1 MDDYGKISGEKLSE
15 VIQHLKDQRVLIKVA
30 VEEASFENVSILT
43 DVDLSGTPPRFCL
56 DPPEGMRDA
65 LQLKKRCTLYVEFNG
80 ADHVMYHF
88 KLAIDDWDGGG
99 WFALPNEIERIQRR
113 RNFRLSAPMGT
124 FLTLKQLEP
133 PLKLL
138 VLDFS
143 LGGLLCMVE
152 SIRAG
157 KDNGRVL
164 FKGRTLNNLD
174 LCFKDEE
181 GDTAIH
187 IQRARIVRIGRN
199 PNNNY
204 PQYALEFLAL
214 DRAEEK
220 RLTGV
225 LYDMQRK
232 ILRQRT
238 ALGV

>member
-15 VIQHLKDQRVLIKVA
+15 TFQYLKDKKVLVKIA
-30 VEEASFENVSILT
+30 VKEASFENVSILT
-43 DVDLSGTPPRFCL
+43 DVDLSGLRPRFCL
-56 DPPEGMRDA
+56 DPPEGLRDA
-65 LQLKKRCTLYVEFNG
+65 LQLKKRCTLYCEFNG
-80 ADHVMYHF
+80 ADKVMYHF
-88 KLAIDDWDGGG
+88 NLAIEDWDGAF
-99 WFALPNEIERIQRR
+99 WFALPHEIERIQRR
-113 RNFRLSAPMGT
+113 RNFRIDAPMGT

-133 PLKLL
+133 PIKLL

-152 SIRAG
+152 SIRAQ
-157 KDNGRVL
+157 KDNHRVL
-164 FKGRTLNNLD
+164 FKGRTLTNLD

-214 DRAEEK
+214 DRAEKK

-225 LYDMQRK
+225 LYAMQRK

-238 ALGV
+238 TLEA